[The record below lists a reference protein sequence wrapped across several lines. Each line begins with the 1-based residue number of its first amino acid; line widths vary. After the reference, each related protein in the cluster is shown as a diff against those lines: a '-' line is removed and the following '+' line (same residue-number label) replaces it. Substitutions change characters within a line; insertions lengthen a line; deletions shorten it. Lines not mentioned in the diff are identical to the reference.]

1 MVVYASCPQ
10 GSDDEPENFRKTRK
24 MLDKLKILW
33 YHVRVAQRKAGN
45 EQNQITT
52 QKFEKTWKK
61 FLTNRI
67 ECDKLNEFCM
77 MNDLPESGVQNS
89 QNHLEKVWKRTK
101 KLLTNEMRCDKIN
114 ELKPLGF
121 NDCTL

>member
-1 MVVYASCPQ
+1 MQAVHKAVMM
-10 GSDDEPENFRKTRK
+10 NRKTSEKQEK

-45 EQNQITT
+45 EQNQITS

-67 ECDKLNEFCM
+67 ECDKLNKFCT
-77 MNDLPESGVQNS
+77 MNDSKESGVQNS

-101 KLLTNEMRCDKIN
+101 KVLDKWNEMW
-114 ELKPLGF
+114 
-121 NDCTL
+121 

>member
-1 MVVYASCPQ
+1 MQAVRKAVMMK
-10 GSDDEPENFRKTRK
+10 RKTSEKQEK

-45 EQNQITT
+45 EQNQITS
-52 QKFEKTWKK
+52 QKFEKTWIK

-67 ECDKLNEFCM
+67 ECDILKEFCM

-89 QNHLEKVWKRTK
+89 QNHIEKVWKRTK
-101 KLLTNEMRCDKIN
+101 KFLTNETRCDKIN
-114 ELKPLGF
+114 ELKPLDF

>member
-1 MVVYASCPQ
+1 MQAVRKAVMM
-10 GSDDEPENFRKTRK
+10 NRKTSEK
-24 MLDKLKILW
+24 QEKKLDKLKILW

-45 EQNQITT
+45 EQNQITS

-67 ECDKLNEFCM
+67 ECDKLNEFCT
-77 MNDLPESGVQNS
+77 MNDPNGSGVQNS

-101 KLLTNEMRCDKIN
+101 KFLTNETRCDKIN
-114 ELKPLGF
+114 ELKPPVF